1 MSRKHIFI
9 GMGGSGTSTIANV
22 KYKIYERTKGTKF
35 KSRLDEMKDNNR
47 FIFID
52 TDAGDLD
59 KLNQIYKDR
68 FEAGREKMISRDE
81 LVNLGT
87 QNPYVIYQKAK
98 DHQEIQINRRIVESC
113 DAEVAE
119 RMDNRALKF
128 GAGAFRLKSRTAFA
142 RMANEFCDKLRA
154 DIRDLST
161 VESNAAES
169 NTICYWV
176 VGSCAGGTGSGII
189 NDVLYF
195 VNMVH
200 KSVVDEA
207 DPKVTLLLYMPQF
220 YIDVNAQNPKYP
232 NNAFAV
238 MNELETF
245 QVWSKHSDT
254 NKLFHRF
261 ALVND
266 YKLVND
272 KLPYRPFECCIPID
286 FQTETGNNMG
296 ELTNMYSNTAELLFY
311 VHDGEGAAGFESF
324 MDNNRD
330 GARSDKEDK
339 CFLLP
344 MGYVSLKKPEEDFR
358 NYMRLRLQY
367 ELLEYG
373 LLGEEVKEDEVNK
386 ECDEL
391 FEQTLNKYIFKPS
404 DERSFFAV
412 ALNAQKHQKTKGSLN
427 ASIIQKEHNNST
439 AEKLPENV
447 SIQTAETAFLKVKQ
461 ELDVKKEVKNMTA
474 MWVKHDLWAKAED
487 LVHHFGVLHAIQ
499 VINQFDKKCQELWD
513 AYDSNT
519 KTESLAKYKLL
530 SKQASQEQVD
540 KLTTEE
546 KVKKEKTERTIGEI
560 VGSVIGQGN
569 KEDIE
574 DYYKHLIKFFDAKVN
589 QYINEQAFE
598 IVKELCYGDNG
609 VLDTIRKQL
618 EGIREHATNLR
629 DSQEGPRESYRAM
642 AQKCLDSR
650 ADVTTVYLP
659 DICEFV
665 DGNGWKEGNLF
676 SKWYSS
682 IITPGHEVVN
692 GLGMAPERESMTKVF
707 DKMFNIDECCKL
719 MRESQYLQFFKLDEQ
734 DKDTKAVEE
743 HRLFTNTEVRPDKAV
758 EDILHFTAITME
770 KLCNEDNGDIK
781 KWNHSTLPSLYNG
794 LTVEQRD
801 QLTKRL
807 NPSLFFSYNTSKL
820 DGVLEQREFCVA
832 ANIELAKQIFHYA
845 GRNNQKFISTK
856 DSNLMY
862 ILSAKLGLSFDYYR
876 TYDFIKTEYEK
887 CTQKEY
893 YHFHQAFA
901 ECGGDPSRIKL
912 PKDPDI
918 KLIPFLKYLLM
929 DEFSRDQEFA
939 SMIFVPED
947 HEKMRYSVTPI
958 RKDGFDLK
966 LATLDSLQFVDKHP
980 SLLIDGKRAG
990 IVDTLKGNH
999 LEVVELYE
1007 IFSTHFTTGHMER
1020 FVNSFINGV
1029 AEYDEKVLKQHFPGI
1044 RAQLYKTMCDLF
1056 NDSKTSKYDK
1066 DVLTDMLDALKY
1078 QLDTYEHFLA

>member
-52 TDAGDLD
+52 TDAGDLE
-59 KLNQIYKDR
+59 KLNRIYKDR

-98 DHQEIQINRRIVESC
+98 DHQDIQINRRIVESC

-169 NTICYWV
+169 NTICYWL

-195 VNMVH
+195 VNMIH

-286 FQTETGNNMG
+286 FHTETGNNMG
-296 ELTNMYSNTAELLFY
+296 ELANMYSNTAELLFY

-358 NYMRLRLQY
+358 NYMRMRLQY

-373 LLGEEVKEDEVNK
+373 LLGKEIDEDIVLK

-391 FEQTLNKYIFKPS
+391 FEQTLNKYVFKPS
-404 DERSFFAV
+404 YEKSYFQIAKQIREDKKDDSDLREANIRNDNGKIV
-412 ALNAQKHQKTKGSLN
+412 
-427 ASIIQKEHNNST
+427 
-439 AEKLPENV
+439 EKLPDIL
-447 SIQTAETAFLKVKQ
+447 SIQTADDLIVDIKQ
-461 ELDVKKEVKNMTA
+461 ALDKQKDVKNKTSLL
-474 MWVKHDLWAKAED
+474 VKHDLWAKAEE
-487 LVHHFGVLHAIQ
+487 LVHKFGVLHAIQ
-499 VINQFDKKCQELWD
+499 VVNQFDKTCQELWD

-519 KTESLAKYKLL
+519 KTECLAKHGLY
-530 SKQASQEQVD
+530 SKQAYKIAADATSNSDGNEIDELESKRMAAEQRT
-540 KLTTEE
+540 L
-546 KVKKEKTERTIGEI
+546 KELAGAI
-560 VGSVIGQGN
+560 IGQGN
-569 KEDIE
+569 SDDILAYYNALL
-574 DYYKHLIKFFDAKVN
+574 DYVN
-589 QYINEQAFE
+589 ANVELYLKEQAFE
-598 IVKELCYGDNG
+598 IVKDLCYGDNG

-629 DSQEGPRESYRAM
+629 DSQEGPRESYRAL

-682 IITPGHEVVN
+682 IIAPDHDMVN
-692 GLGMAPERESMTKVF
+692 GLGLVPKRESLAKVF
-707 DKMFNIDECCKL
+707 DKMFNMDECGKL
-719 MRESQYLQFFKLDEQ
+719 MRKARYIQSFKLDEQ
-734 DKDTKAVEE
+734 DKDSKAIEE
-743 HRLFTNTEVRPDKAV
+743 HHLFTNTEIRPDKTV
-758 EDILHFTAITME
+758 EDILYFAAIAMD
-770 KLCNEDNGDIK
+770 KLCSEDNDDIK

-912 PKDPDI
+912 PKNIDI
-918 KLIPFLKYLLM
+918 KMLPFLKYLLM
-929 DEFSRDQEFA
+929 DEFAKNKKFA
-939 SMIFVPED
+939 SMMFVPDD
-947 HEKMRYSVTPI
+947 HEKIRYSVSPI
-958 RKDGFDLK
+958 PGCPR
-966 LATLDSLQFVDKHP
+966 
-980 SLLIDGKRAG
+980 
-990 IVDTLKGNH
+990 
-999 LEVVELYE
+999 
-1007 IFSTHFTTGHMER
+1007 THFH
-1020 FVNSFINGV
+1020 NSLASFCP
-1029 AEYDEKVLKQHFPGI
+1029 DFK
-1044 RAQLYKTMCDLF
+1044 LYNAVWWRLF
-1056 NDSKTSKYDK
+1056 
-1066 DVLTDMLDALKY
+1066 L
-1078 QLDTYEHFLA
+1078 